1 MARRMV
7 LGLSLGLLLVTSL
20 GRPNKQAQV
29 AAQGDP
35 ASEIFQLINQ
45 FRAGRGLPPLQY
57 NATLAVAAQN
67 HANWMASSLLYSHY
81 GQGGSSPQTRATAA
95 GYIGNVR
102 ENIVGGTNMS
112 PRQGL
117 IWWEHSPTHYNT
129 LVTTQYVEAGVGYA
143 PGGGQNM
150 YVLVVGR
157 ELDDDNPIV
166 LGNRQ
171 PAAQPLIITPIELSE
186 PREDGS
192 IVHVM
197 QQGQAMWTI
206 AAYYDV
212 DLDHLYLINSLTED
226 DVLHPGREV
235 YVQLAEGQSPP
246 PTPTPPLT
254 HVVQDGESA
263 WSIASIHGIELDFLY
278 LLNNINDSAVLQ
290 PGQEVVVRLAEG
302 QAPPPTPT
310 PPIHHIVRSGDSLWN
325 IAAIHGLTIDELMT
339 LNNLTQESVIH
350 VGDELLISF
359 PTPTALPTE
368 IPATPVPASSR
379 PVSLIAA
386 NLSPSPEPANLSQR
400 VLAATPGPAAVSGDR
415 EGGFSGAAG
424 ALVVLVGLS
433 VIAGGAVILARR
445 REERQNENEPGP

>member
-1 MARRMV
+1 MV
-7 LGLSLGLLLVTSL
+7 LGLSLGLLLVTGL

-29 AAQGDP
+29 SAQGDP

-45 FRAGRGLPPLQY
+45 FRADRGLPPLQY

-81 GQGGSSPQTRATAA
+81 GQGGSSPQTRAAAA
-95 GYIGNVR
+95 GYIGNVT

-112 PRQGL
+112 PRQGI
-117 IWWEHSPTHYNT
+117 IWWEHSPIHYNT
-129 LVTTQYVEAGVGYA
+129 LVTTQYVEAGVGYS

-166 LGNRQ
+166 LSNRQ
-171 PAAQPLIITPIELSE
+171 PAAQPLIITPIELAE

-212 DLDHLYLINSLTED
+212 DLDYLYLINSLTED

-263 WSIASIHGIELDFLY
+263 WSIASVHGIELDFLY
-278 LLNNINDSAVLQ
+278 LLNNINDSVVLQ
-290 PGQEVVVRLAEG
+290 PGQKVVVRLAEG

-325 IAAIHGLTIDELMT
+325 IAAINGLTIDELMT

-359 PTPTALPTE
+359 PTPTALPTD

-379 PVSLIAA
+379 PASLVAA
-386 NLSPSPEPANLSQR
+386 NLSPSPEPANLSER
-400 VLAATPGPAAVSGDR
+400 VLAATPDQSAVSDDDR
-415 EGGFSGAAG
+415 DGGNSGAAV

-433 VIAGGAVILARR
+433 VIAGGAVIFARR
-445 REERQNENEPGP
+445 REERQIENEPGS